1 MPVKPSREEVLRAI
15 CSCQPCTWEDLLAVM
30 GDDVDKRALRHV
42 IADLIREGVVV
53 KEANYERRKL
63 EYRATSCPG

>member
-1 MPVKPSREEVLRAI
+1 MPGKPSREEVLRLI
-15 CSCQPCTWEDLLAVM
+15 CECQPCTWEDLLAIA
-30 GDDVDKRALRHV
+30 GDVDKRHLRHV
-42 IADLIREGVVV
+42 ISDLIREGLVV